1 MHLKI
6 RAIFALGAIMAII
19 AGQSSAAASTKPPL
33 SGWMAGF
40 APASEPAAL
49 PGSAFVDERGRRLS
63 FEDFRGRLVLVNFW
77 ATWCGPC
84 VREMPSLARLH
95 ARLGSTD
102 VAIVALSEDRLG
114 WKKIAPFRAAHGLGN
129 LPMFH
134 DAGSRTMFAA
144 QVGGLPTTILLGRD
158 GRELGRLTGPAEW
171 DSPEAEALIRHY
183 RDRRD

>member
-6 RAIFALGAIMAII
+6 RAIFAACAIMAII
-19 AGQSSAAASTKPPL
+19 AGQSSAEPPPL

-40 APASEPAAL
+40 APAAEPAAL
-49 PGSAFVDERGRRLS
+49 PGSAFVDERGRRSS
-63 FEDFRGRLVLVNFW
+63 FEDFRGRLVLANFW

-95 ARLGSTD
+95 ARLGGPD
-102 VAIVALSEDRLG
+102 LAVVALSEDRLG
-114 WKKIAPFRAAHGLGN
+114 WKKMAPFRAAHGLGD

-134 DAGSRTMFAA
+134 DAASTTMFAA
-144 QVGGLPTTILLGRD
+144 RVRGLPTTILLGRD
-158 GRELGRLTGPAEW
+158 GRELGRLVGPAEW

-183 RDRRD
+183 MDRRN